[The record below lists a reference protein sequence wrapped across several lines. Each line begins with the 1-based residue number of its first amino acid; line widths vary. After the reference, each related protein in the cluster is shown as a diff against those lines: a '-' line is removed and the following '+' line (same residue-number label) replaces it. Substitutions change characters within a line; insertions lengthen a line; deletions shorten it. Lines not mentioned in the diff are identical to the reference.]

1 LFKNLLKIY
10 KSIGKKN
17 TFFFITLFPVGLVGL
32 TFELLSIFGFIPIFQ
47 QGFGGSI
54 ISSSESLNLIS
65 NKIINY
71 VDDQNFLIIIVLF
84 IIIFKNIFILFQ
96 NYYFL
101 TISKRIYLFICDRLF
116 LNKISEDHLIF
127 LEKSSSSFL
136 KDLRETTVNF
146 RIYLESLLNFFIEFS
161 VTILII
167 YFLLLMN
174 FNITIS
180 ILSIFISIVFLFIIF
195 SRNYASKIGKRLNE
209 YAEKLNNIL
218 INSFHNFVNIKI
230 YNKTGF
236 FLKKYQIANVSF
248 AENQKKIFFL
258 YSTTKPV
265 MELAIVF
272 IIIIFLINS
281 QGDKFNNYLGILGV
295 YLVAFYRLLPSAI
308 RVSNLKLTLNSN
320 SFSVDMICNSINK
333 IEYKTRLI
341 KKIKSNIKF
350 SNVFFSYDKNN
361 IILKNINL
369 IFNKNYITC
378 LYGKSGCGKTTLV
391 KLIAGLIKPTSGKI
405 IIDNKFE
412 YKKSTNL
419 NISYVSQNCFIMK
432 DTLAKNIAFDED
444 NKIDFD
450 KIDQIIKIL
459 ELDIVMKNKK
469 INYQTTVISED
480 ASLFSGGQRQ
490 RIAIARALY
499 KDSDIL
505 ILDESTNALDLRT
518 EARIIKNLH
527 SIKLNKIIIII
538 SHRKETRRLC
548 DYKINLS

>member
-1 LFKNLLKIY
+1 LLKNLFRITKNL
-10 KSIGKKN
+10 GKKN
-17 TFFFITLFPVGLVGL
+17 FFLFITLLPVGLVGL
-32 TFELLSIFGFIPIFQ
+32 FFELFSIFGFIPIFQ
-47 QGFGGSI
+47 QGFGGTI
-54 ISSSESLNLIS
+54 ISSSESLKLIS

-71 VDDQNFLIIIVLF
+71 VNNQNLLIIIVLF
-84 IIIFKNIFILFQ
+84 IIICKNIFIPFQ

-146 RIYLESLLNFFIEFS
+146 RVYLESLLNFFVELSIAIF
-161 VTILII
+161 II

-174 FNITIS
+174 FNITIL
-180 ILSIFISIVFLFIIF
+180 ILSIFIVTVFLFIF
-195 SRNYASKIGKRLNE
+195 FLRSYARKIGKKLNE
-209 YAEKLNNIL
+209 HAEKLNNIL
-218 INSFHNFVNIKI
+218 ISSFHNFVNIKI
-230 YNKTGF
+230 YNKTSF
-236 FLKKYQIANVSF
+236 FLKKYQIANNDF
-248 AENQKKIFFL
+248 ADSQKKISFL

-265 MELAIVF
+265 MEMSIVF
-272 IIIIFLINS
+272 LIIIFFFNS
-281 QGDKFNNYLGILGV
+281 QDDKFNNYVGILGV
-295 YLVAFYRLLPSAI
+295 YLVAFYRLLPCAI
-308 RVSNLKLTLNSN
+308 RLSNLKLTLNSN
-320 SFSVDMICNSINK
+320 SFSFDMIYNKINK
-333 IEYKTRLI
+333 IEYEERLI

-350 SNVFFSYDKNN
+350 SNVFFSYDKKNL
-361 IILKNINL
+361 ILKNINL
-369 IFNKNYITC
+369 IFNKNCITC
-378 LYGKSGCGKTTLV
+378 LYGKTGCGKTTLI
-391 KLIAGLIKPTSGKI
+391 KLITGLIKPTSGKI

-412 YKKSTNL
+412 YKKNIHLS
-419 NISYVSQNCFIMK
+419 ISYVSQNSFIMK
-432 DTLAKNIAFDED
+432 DTLAKNIAFSDDKEID
-444 NKIDFD
+444 FNKIS
-450 KIDQIIKIL
+450 QIIKIL
-459 ELDIVMKNKK
+459 ELDIVMKNKN
-469 INYQTTVISED
+469 INYQTTIISED